1 MTKRINAEPP
11 TERRRDEAGVA
22 LVVVA
27 LAMVVLLGSLGLAI
41 DMSYLRTV
49 KQRMQTAADA
59 AALAGASELSYGD
72 VTSAAKADAATNGF
86 TDGANGVTVSVNNP
100 PQTAGDP
107 HYNDSQYVETIISQ
121 SVPTMFGK
129 IFGTKTVTVQARSEA
144 HLGSSPNCFFVSSPS
159 ATFQVNGGSL
169 TAQCGI
175 VVSSSASVAFQ
186 SNGATISATSISV
199 HGGAQINGG
208 SVNPSPQTNVA
219 TPSDPLSYIPK
230 PTVGP
235 CGSGSGTTW
244 SGSKTQVQLSNTTA
258 TFNPGVY
265 CGGIQFNGGVTASF
279 APGVYILT
287 NSGSTSGYLQ
297 LNGTSTLTGSGV
309 TFYMTGSGS
318 FQFNGTS
325 HFNLTAPTT
334 GTYAGILFFQNPND
348 SSTAQLNGDS
358 STVFQGALYFPGAL
372 LQLNGGTGNAA
383 YTIIDASQVQL
394 NGTNIVNADYS
405 SLPGGSPVRS
415 NTAVLDE

>member
-1 MTKRINAEPP
+1 MTKRIHAG
-11 TERRRDEAGVA
+11 TERSKRGDEAGIG
-22 LVVVA
+22 LIVVA
-27 LAMVVLLGSLGLAI
+27 LSMVVLLGFLGLAI

-72 VTSAAKADAATNGF
+72 VTSAAKTDAATNGF
-86 TDGANGVTVSVNNP
+86 TDGSNGVTVIVNNP
-100 PQTAGDP
+100 PQTTSDP
-107 HYNDSQYVETIISQ
+107 HYNDSKYVETVISQ
-121 SVPTMFGK
+121 SAPTMFGR
-129 IFGTKTVTVQARSEA
+129 ILGTRTVTVEARSEA

-169 TAQCGI
+169 TAQCGL
-175 VVSSSASVAFQ
+175 VVSSNASVAFQ

-208 SVNPSPQTNVA
+208 SVTPTPQTNVA
-219 TPSDPLSYIPK
+219 TPPDPLSYLPK
-230 PTVGP
+230 PTVGA

-244 SGSKTQVQLSNTTA
+244 SGSSSQVQINGGTSA

-265 CGGIQFNGGVTASF
+265 CGGIQFNGSVTASF
-279 APGVYILT
+279 APGVYIIS
-287 NSGSTSGYLQ
+287 NGYFQ

-309 TFYMTGSGS
+309 IFYMVGSGS

-334 GTYAGILFFQNPND
+334 GSYAGILFFQDPND

-383 YTIIDASQVQL
+383 YTIIDANQVQL

-405 SLPGGSPVRS
+405 SLPAGSPVRT
-415 NTAVLDE
+415 NTAVLAE

>member
-1 MTKRINAEPP
+1 VTNRIKTSVESG
-11 TERRRDEAGVA
+11 RRRDEAGIA

-27 LAMVVLLGSLGLAI
+27 LSMVVLLGFLGVAI
-41 DMSYLRTV
+41 DTSYLRTV
-49 KQRMQTAADA
+49 KQCMQTAADA

-72 VTSAAKADAATNGF
+72 VTSAAQADAATNGF
-86 TDGANGVTVSVNNP
+86 TNGVNGVTVTVNNP
-100 PQTAGDP
+100 PQTASDP
-107 HYNDSQYVETIISQ
+107 HYNDSKYVEAIISQ
-121 SVPTMFGK
+121 NVPTMFGK
-129 IFGTKTVTVQARSEA
+129 IFGTKTVTVSARSEA

-169 TAQCGI
+169 TAQCGL

-208 SVNPSPQTNVA
+208 SVNPAPQTNVA
-219 TPSDPLSYIPK
+219 TSSDPLSYIPK
-230 PTVGP
+230 PTVGA

-244 SGSKTQVQLSNTTA
+244 SGSSNQVQLSNTTA

-265 CGGIQFNGGVTASF
+265 CGGIQFNSGVTASF
-279 APGVYILT
+279 APGVYIIS
-287 NSGSTSGYLQ
+287 NGYLQ

-334 GTYAGILFFQNPND
+334 GTYAGILFFQDPND

-383 YTIIDASQVQL
+383 YTIIDANQVQL